1 MPKIWGSQSGI
12 GINLEK
18 HVIHPLKP
26 LYKFSYFCTHLLIFH
41 LDLLLFVPYDTF
53 SQLFTIEISSLA
65 QANHFPLVLRI
76 EEALIHIPSIYHY
89 QYQHYNLINN
99 ACIITYHSILVNI
112 T

>member
-1 MPKIWGSQSGI
+1 MEEPEWDRNKFRETGNSSSKAIIQI
-12 GINLEK
+12 FIF
-18 HVIHPLKP
+18 
-26 LYKFSYFCTHLLIFH
+26 LYSILLIFH

-76 EEALIHIPSIYHY
+76 EEALIQIPSIYHY
-89 QYQHYNLINN
+89 QYHHYNLINN
-99 ACIITYHSILVNI
+99 ACIITYHSKLVNI